1 MRTVRAILAV
11 VIVALVV
18 YAAYAAVI
26 STNNV
31 TYRLNVTKLSLSLT
45 TSPPSTMLAGG
56 ADTEFFRL
64 STSVA
69 VTGSVSVTVVNSTSS
84 ANEFQQ
90 AETFHVYIN
99 GTNYTPPSPPP
110 GNNFS
115 HQFGPYSV
123 TSPGTVFNCTI
134 IAGSAGT
141 FDVIANFVT

>member
-1 MRTVRAILAV
+1 MRTVQAILV
-11 VIVALVV
+11 VVMVALVV
-18 YAAYAAVI
+18 YAAYAVI

-56 ADTEFFRL
+56 VDTEFFRL

-69 VTGSVSVTVVNSTSS
+69 VTGYVSVTVVNSTSS
-84 ANEFQQ
+84 ANQFQQ

-99 GTNYTPPSPPP
+99 GTNYTPPSAPP

-123 TSPGTVFNCTI
+123 TSLAQCSTAP
-134 IAGSAGT
+134 
-141 FDVIANFVT
+141 